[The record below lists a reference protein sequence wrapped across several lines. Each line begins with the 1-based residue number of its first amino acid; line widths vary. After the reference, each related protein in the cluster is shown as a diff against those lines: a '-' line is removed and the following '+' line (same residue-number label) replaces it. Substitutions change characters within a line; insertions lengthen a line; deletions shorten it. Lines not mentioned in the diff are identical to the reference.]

1 MRRRVLYLM
10 PDLGSAR
17 KIMDDLLLAR
27 IEERHIHFL
36 AKSGTPME
44 GLHEAN
50 VLQKSD
56 LVHGL
61 QTGLGIGAVL
71 GCALG
76 GLVAYA
82 FLKDDTLRIV
92 TVLGS
97 TFLGALFGGWVS
109 SMVGCAIPNSRLKQ
123 YDDAIEEGKLLVLVD
138 VPEHR
143 VSVTTRRDFR
153 GARRGPRIRDLTA
166 CARSARLRA

>member
-10 PDLGSAR
+10 PDLSSTR

-27 IEERHIHFL
+27 VEERHIHIL
-36 AKSGTPME
+36 ARRGTPME

-56 LVHGL
+56 IVHGL
-61 QTGLGIGAVL
+61 QLGLAIGAVL

-76 GLVAYA
+76 GLVAMV
-82 FLKDDTLRIV
+82 FLQDDTLRIIAI
-92 TVLGS
+92 LGVAV
-97 TFLGALFGGWVS
+97 LGALFGGWVS
-109 SMVGCAIPNSRLKQ
+109 SMVGSAIPNSRLKQ
-123 YDDAIEEGKLLVLVD
+123 FEAAIEAGKLLVLVD

-143 VSVTTRRDFR
+143 VEEVR
-153 GARRGPRIRDLTA
+153 ALLH
-166 CARSARLRA
+166 RSHPEAEDCGLDPHVPAFP